1 MSSLQSLDIAA
12 RSATTT
18 PSPQARTTPQV
29 AKLIDVPSCIGC
41 KACQVACMQW
51 NDLRDEV
58 GHNVGVYD
66 NPADLSAQSWTVMR
80 FSEVETQKPNEEMKL
95 EWLIRKDGCMHC
107 EDPGCLKS
115 CPAPGAIV
123 KYTNGI
129 VDFIEENCIGCG
141 NCITG
146 CPFDVPRIS
155 QKDNKAYKCTLCSDR
170 VGVGLEPACVKACP
184 TGAIRFGTKE
194 DMLDYGAE
202 RVADLKERG
211 FAQAGVYDPPGVGGT
226 HVVYVLQHADKPA
239 LYHGLPADPSISP
252 WVSLW
257 KGAAKPLAV
266 AAMIGAAVAGFFHY
280 IKVGP
285 VEADGDADDPKPPG
299 DDRREREDA

>member
-1 MSSLQSLDIAA
+1 
-12 RSATTT
+12 
-18 PSPQARTTPQV
+18 
-29 AKLIDVPSCIGC
+29 
-41 KACQVACMQW
+41 MQW

-184 TGAIRFGTKE
+184 TGAIRYGTKE

-285 VEADGDADDPKPPG
+285 VEADGDADETKPPG
-299 DDRREREDA
+299 DGRREREDA